1 VSKKPPRPKVIRRL
15 TMHTDG
21 NAIGGVLEEIFA
33 REVTGTERVCQSCR
47 ARSRIGDHRLYR
59 GAGLVLRCPSCGDVA
74 ACIGTLSDSYAVIIR
89 GTWLFDRPASRDR
102 TDT

>member
-1 VSKKPPRPKVIRRL
+1 LIQTLHRRL

-21 NAIGGVLEEIFA
+21 NAIAGLLEEIFA

-59 GAGLVLRCPSCGDVA
+59 GAGFVLRCPSCGDVA
-74 ACIGTLSDSYAVIIR
+74 ACIATLPNSYAVTVR
-89 GTWLFDRPASRDR
+89 GTWLFDRQTGDSAAARA
-102 TDT
+102 TGV